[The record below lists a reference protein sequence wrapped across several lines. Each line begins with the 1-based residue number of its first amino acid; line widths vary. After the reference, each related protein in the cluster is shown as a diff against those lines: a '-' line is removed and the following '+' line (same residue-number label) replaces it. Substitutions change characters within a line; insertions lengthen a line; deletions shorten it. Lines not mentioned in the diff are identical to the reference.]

1 MGVAVSLMI
10 RQFYVRFT
18 TGHSHRYAGGMRAMT
33 MDDGVTPATS
43 LALQRGLLQTD
54 AGRVEASS
62 TRVASISA
70 PSGALYV
77 GPASGENGVDGLVLR
92 VGGGPL
98 AATTTVVTDES
109 GASRTEALT
118 ISMNDEPERWRDAPR
133 DEAYWHSLPS
143 ELHGEVP
150 VIEPRHGLLVV
161 CDAGL
166 RDQYRQSDFEW
177 DRWVDEVVASA
188 AASRGQAA
196 VAVPFAGRSESL
208 LALASSSFP
217 SGAAVFAGFDANLQI
232 AALHLAPV
240 AEQEQEAAIVRVR
253 LARAALRAGD
263 PSAAAT
269 HAMAAIST
277 LEAERDLRAAGR
289 VGFVL
294 AEAHDRA
301 GAPAAA
307 RRALE
312 EALVRLEVARD
323 AEGQRVALALLDG
336 SSAEEH
342 AGRPA

>member
-1 MGVAVSLMI
+1 MI

-18 TGHSHRYAGGMRAMT
+18 MAHCHRYAGGMRAMT
-33 MDDGVTPATS
+33 TDDGVTPATS

-54 AGRVEASS
+54 AGRVEARGERSG
-62 TRVASISA
+62 VISA

-77 GPASGENGVDGLVLR
+77 GPAGGENGVDGLVLK

-98 AATTTVVTDES
+98 QTVTTVVTDES
-109 GASRTEALT
+109 GASTLEALT
-118 ISMNDEPERWRDAPR
+118 ISMHDEPERWRDAPR

-143 ELHGEVP
+143 ELQGEVP
-150 VIEPRHGLLVV
+150 VVEPRHGLLIV

-166 RDQYRQSDFEW
+166 RDQYRQSEFAW
-177 DRWVDEVVASA
+177 DRWVDEVVAPA
-188 AASRGQAA
+188 AASRGLPVTA
-196 VAVPFAGRSESL
+196 VEFAGRSEVL
-208 LALASSSFP
+208 LALGATSFP

-232 AALHLAPV
+232 AALHLSPV
-240 AEQEQEAAIVRVR
+240 AEREQEAAILAVRR
-253 LARAALRAGD
+253 ARAALRDGE
-263 PSAAAT
+263 PSRAAT
-269 HAMAAIST
+269 QAMAAISA

-336 SSAEEH
+336 SGAEEH
-342 AGRPA
+342 AG

>member
-18 TGHSHRYAGGMRAMT
+18 RGHSHRYAGGMRAMT
-33 MDDGVTPATS
+33 TDDGVTPATS

-54 AGRVEASS
+54 GGRVEAHGA
-62 TRVASISA
+62 RVASISA

-77 GPASGENGVDGLVLR
+77 GPAGGENGVDGLVLR
-92 VGGGPL
+92 VGGGLL
-98 AATTTVVTDES
+98 AATTTLVSDDS
-109 GASRTEALT
+109 GASRLEALT
-118 ISMNDEPERWRDAPR
+118 ISTNDEPERWRDAPR
-133 DEAYWHSLPS
+133 DESYWHSLPS
-143 ELHGEVP
+143 ELQGEVP
-150 VIEPRHGLLVV
+150 VVEPRHGALIV

-166 RDQYRQSDFEW
+166 RDQYRQSDFAW
-177 DRWVDEVVASA
+177 DRWVEEVVAPTSA
-188 AASRGQAA
+188 ASGQAV

-208 LALASSSFP
+208 LALASSAFP
-217 SGAAVFAGFDANLQI
+217 SGAALFAGFDANLQI

-240 AEQEQEAAIVRVR
+240 AEREQEAAIVGVR
-253 LARAALRAGD
+253 RARAALRDGD
-263 PSAAAT
+263 PTAAAAL
-269 HAMAAIST
+269 AMAAISA

-312 EALVRLEVARD
+312 EALVRLEVTRD
-323 AEGQRVALALLDG
+323 VEGQRVALALLDG
-336 SSAEEH
+336 SGAEKH
-342 AGRPA
+342 AG

>member
-18 TGHSHRYAGGMRAMT
+18 MAHCHRYAGGMRAMT
-33 MDDGVTPATS
+33 TDDGVTPATS

-54 AGRVEASS
+54 AGRVEARGDRSA
-62 TRVASISA
+62 VISA

-77 GPASGENGVDGLVLR
+77 GPAGGENGVDGLVLK

-98 AATTTVVTDES
+98 QAVTTVVMDEL
-109 GASRTEALT
+109 GASRLEALT
-118 ISMNDEPERWRDAPR
+118 ISMHDEPERWRDAPR

-143 ELHGEVP
+143 ELQGEVP
-150 VIEPRHGLLVV
+150 VVEPRHGLLIV

-166 RDQYRQSDFEW
+166 RDQYRQSEFAW
-177 DRWVDEVVASA
+177 DRWVDEVVAPA
-188 AASRGQAA
+188 AASDGGPVTA
-196 VAVPFAGRSESL
+196 VEFAGRTEML
-208 LALASSSFP
+208 LALGATSFP

-240 AEQEQEAAIVRVR
+240 AEREQEAAIVAVR
-253 LARAALRAGD
+253 RARAALRDGE
-263 PSAAAT
+263 PSRAAT
-269 HAMAAIST
+269 QAMAAISA

-336 SSAEEH
+336 SDAEEH
-342 AGRPA
+342 AG